1 MARTQREHAGK
12 CSEMLKKVEERGP
25 ELGEKLKKDFGPL
38 DPDLLRRIWDLTKGV
53 EVDLNEPLRDEDE

>member
-1 MARTQREHAGK
+1 
-12 CSEMLKKVEERGP
+12 MLKKVEERGP